1 MRIGIEAQRI
11 FRTNKHG
18 MDYVVLEEIKELQK
32 SDVRNEYFVFV
43 APGEDRC
50 LKDSKNVHIIE
61 IGNNF
66 YPLWEQFSLPRAVN
80 QLNLDMLHCTSN
92 TAPIRCKVPL
102 ILTLHDIIFLEP
114 RDKSNKSFYQDMG
127 WRYRRFVVPRIL
139 KKCKRIITV
148 SDFEFNN
155 IITKLQIPEEKMVMI
170 YNGYNKW
177 FRPVED
183 TELIYQQ
190 YIEEPGYFF
199 FLGNTDPKKNTERTL
214 TAYSKYLEMSDV
226 KRKLL
231 MADLDRG
238 YLDEIID
245 RNDIGNIRDHIVMP
259 GYIKNADLPYIYN
272 NAFAFLYTSLR
283 ESFGIPLLEAMAC
296 GTPVITSNTSSMPEI
311 GGPDVI
317 MVNPQNA
324 NEITE
329 KMLLLE
335 KDKALYQK
343 QKDIGII
350 RAQQFSWEYTAEQLL
365 MVYEEVYRQ
374 RSQPN
379 KSKESSFEGFSS
391 FSSIICSS
399 LNSIINWRASGL
411 FCVFNR

>member
-11 FRTNKHG
+11 FRKNKHG

-32 SDVRNEYFVFV
+32 SDNRNEYFVFV

-50 LKDSKNVHIIE
+50 LHDSNNVHIIE
-61 IGNNF
+61 IGSSF
-66 YPLWEQFSLPRAVN
+66 YPLWEQFSLPRAVD

-114 RDKSNKSFYQDMG
+114 RDKSNKSLYQNMG
-127 WRYRRFVVPRIL
+127 WRYRRFVVPKIL

-148 SDFEFNN
+148 SEFEFNN
-155 IITKLQIPEEKMVMI
+155 IITKLDIPEEKMVMI
-170 YNGYNKW
+170 YNGYNEW

-183 TELIYQQ
+183 TELVYQQ

-214 TAYSKYLEMSDV
+214 IAYSKYLEKSDV

-231 MADLDRG
+231 MADLDSSF
-238 YLDEIID
+238 LDDIVE
-245 RNDIGNIRDHIVMP
+245 RNHIENIKDQIVIP
-259 GYIKNADLPYIYN
+259 GYINNADLPYIYN

-296 GTPVITSNTSSMPEI
+296 STPVITSNTSSMPEI
-311 GGPDVI
+311 GGPEVL
-317 MVNPQNA
+317 MVNPLEV

-335 KDKALYQK
+335 KDEALYQK
-343 QKDIGII
+343 QKEIGIR
-350 RAQQFSWEYTAEQLL
+350 RAQQFSWKFTAEQLL
-365 MVYEEVYRQ
+365 TVYEDVYH
-374 RSQPN
+374 
-379 KSKESSFEGFSS
+379 
-391 FSSIICSS
+391 
-399 LNSIINWRASGL
+399 
-411 FCVFNR
+411 NRH

>member
-11 FRTNKHG
+11 FRNNKHG
-18 MDYVVLEEIKELQK
+18 MDYVVVEEIKELQK
-32 SDVRNEYFVFV
+32 SDNRNDYFVFV
-43 APGEDRC
+43 APGEDHC
-50 LKDSKNVHIIE
+50 LHDSKNVHIIE
-61 IGNNF
+61 IGSNF

-92 TAPIRCKVPL
+92 TAPILCKIPM

-114 RDKSNKSFYQDMG
+114 RDKSNKSLYQNMG
-127 WRYRRFVVPRIL
+127 WLYRRFVVPRIL

-148 SDFEFNN
+148 SEFEYNN
-155 IITKLQIPEEKMVMI
+155 IISKLHIPEEKMVMI
-170 YNGYNKW
+170 YNGYNEW
-177 FRPVED
+177 FKPVED
-183 TELIYQQ
+183 IELIYQQ

-214 TAYSKYLEMSDV
+214 IAYSHYLEKSNV

-231 MADLDRG
+231 MADLDRSF
-238 YLDEIID
+238 LDDIIE
-245 RNDIGNIRDHIVMP
+245 RNHIENIKDYMVIP
-259 GYIKNADLPYIYN
+259 GYIKNADLPYVYN

-311 GGPDVI
+311 GGSEAL

-324 NEITE
+324 DEITE

-335 KDKALYQK
+335 EDNIIYQK
-343 QKDIGII
+343 QKEIGIR
-350 RAQQFSWEYTAEQLL
+350 RAQQFSWKYTAEQLL
-365 MVYEEVYRQ
+365 TVYEDVYKLR
-374 RSQPN
+374 
-379 KSKESSFEGFSS
+379 E
-391 FSSIICSS
+391 
-399 LNSIINWRASGL
+399 
-411 FCVFNR
+411 

>member
-11 FRTNKHG
+11 FRKNKHG

-32 SDVRNEYFVFV
+32 SDTRNEYFVFV

-50 LKDSKNVHIIE
+50 LHDSKNVHIIE
-61 IGNNF
+61 IGSNF

-92 TAPIRCKVPL
+92 TAPIHCKIPL

-114 RDKSNKSFYQDMG
+114 RDKSNKSLYQNMG

-148 SDFEFNN
+148 SEFEFNN
-155 IITKLQIPEEKMVMI
+155 IISKLHIPEEKMVMI
-170 YNGYNKW
+170 YNGYNEW
-177 FRPVED
+177 FKPVED

-214 TAYSKYLEMSDV
+214 IAYSHYLEKSDV

-231 MADLDRG
+231 MADLDHSFM
-238 YLDEIID
+238 
-245 RNDIGNIRDHIVMP
+245 NDIIERNHIENIKDYMVIP
-259 GYIKNADLPYIYN
+259 GYIKNADLPFIYN

-311 GGPDVI
+311 GGPEVL

-324 NEITE
+324 DEITE

-335 KDKALYQK
+335 KDETIYQK
-343 QKDIGII
+343 QKEIGIR
-350 RAQQFSWEYTAEQLL
+350 RAQQFSWKYTAEQLL
-365 MVYEEVYRQ
+365 MVYEDVYRQ
-374 RSQPN
+374 R
-379 KSKESSFEGFSS
+379 G
-391 FSSIICSS
+391 
-399 LNSIINWRASGL
+399 
-411 FCVFNR
+411 

>member
-11 FRTNKHG
+11 FRKNKHG

-32 SDVRNEYFVFV
+32 SDTRNEYFVFV
-43 APGEDRC
+43 APGEDHC
-50 LKDSKNVHIIE
+50 LHDSNNVHIIE
-61 IGNNF
+61 IGSSF
-66 YPLWEQFSLPRAVN
+66 YPLWEQFSLPRAVD

-92 TAPIRCKVPL
+92 TAPILSKVPL

-114 RDKSNKSFYQDMG
+114 RDKSNKSLYQNLG
-127 WRYRRFVVPRIL
+127 WRYRRFVVPKIL

-148 SDFEFNN
+148 SEFELNN
-155 IITKLQIPEEKMVMI
+155 IITKLDIPEEKMVMI
-170 YNGYNKW
+170 YNGYNEW

-183 TELIYQQ
+183 TEQVYQQ

-214 TAYSKYLEMSDV
+214 IAYSKYLEKSDV

-231 MADLDRG
+231 MADLDSSF
-238 YLDEIID
+238 LDDIVE
-245 RNDIGNIRDHIVMP
+245 RNHIENIKDQIVFP
-259 GYIKNADLPYIYN
+259 GYINNADLPYIYN

-311 GGPDVI
+311 GGPEVL
-317 MVNPQNA
+317 MVNPLEV

-335 KDKALYQK
+335 KDHALYQK
-343 QKDIGII
+343 QKEIGIR
-350 RAQQFSWEYTAEQLL
+350 RAQQFSWKYTAEQLL
-365 MVYEEVYRQ
+365 MVYEDVYH
-374 RSQPN
+374 
-379 KSKESSFEGFSS
+379 
-391 FSSIICSS
+391 
-399 LNSIINWRASGL
+399 
-411 FCVFNR
+411 NRH

>member
-11 FRTNKHG
+11 FRKNKHG

-32 SDVRNEYFVFV
+32 SDSRNEYFGVV

-50 LKDSKNVHIIE
+50 LYDSKNVHIIE
-61 IGNNF
+61 IGGSF
-66 YPLWEQFSLPRAVN
+66 YPLWEQFSLPRAVE

-92 TAPIRCKVPL
+92 TAPISCKVPL

-114 RDKSNKSFYQDMG
+114 RDKSNKSFYQNMG
-127 WRYRRFVVPRIL
+127 WRYRRFVVPKIL

-148 SDFEFNN
+148 SEFEYNN
-155 IITKLQIPEEKMVMI
+155 IITKLNIPEEKMVMI
-170 YNGYNKW
+170 YNGYNEW

-183 TELIYQQ
+183 TELVYQQ

-214 TAYSKYLEMSDV
+214 IAYSKYLEKSDI

-231 MADLDRG
+231 MADLDSSF
-238 YLDEIID
+238 LEDIVE
-245 RNDIGNIRDHIVMP
+245 RNHIENIKDQIVIP
-259 GYIKNADLPYIYN
+259 GYINNADLPFIYN
-272 NAFAFLYTSLR
+272 KAFAFLYTSLR

-311 GGPDVI
+311 GGSEVL

-335 KDKALYQK
+335 KDEALYQK
-343 QKDIGII
+343 QKEIGIR
-350 RAQQFSWEYTAEQLL
+350 RAQQFSWKYTAEQLL
-365 MVYEEVYRQ
+365 MVYEEVYR
-374 RSQPN
+374 
-379 KSKESSFEGFSS
+379 
-391 FSSIICSS
+391 
-399 LNSIINWRASGL
+399 
-411 FCVFNR
+411 NRHRD